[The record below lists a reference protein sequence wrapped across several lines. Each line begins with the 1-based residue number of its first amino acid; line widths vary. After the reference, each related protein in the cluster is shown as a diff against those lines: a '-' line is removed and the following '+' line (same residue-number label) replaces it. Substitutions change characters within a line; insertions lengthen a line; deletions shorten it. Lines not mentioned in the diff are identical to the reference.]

1 LGEEKKKMQVQPYLF
16 FEGRCDEAAAYYG
29 RVLGAEIVSRLSY
42 RDSPE
47 PHQPGMIPPGSEDK
61 VMHMA
66 LRVGETMLLASD
78 GRASG
83 EASFK
88 GFAISLTVADAAEAE
103 RVFAGLTDGGQVI
116 VPLGPTFFSTHFAML
131 ADRFGVAWI
140 VYVAP

>member
-1 LGEEKKKMQVQPYLF
+1 MQAQPYLF

-29 RVLGAEIVSRLSY
+29 RVLGAEVVSRLSY

-61 VMHMA
+61 VMHMV
-66 LRVGETMLLASD
+66 LRLGETTVFASD

-88 GFAISLTVADAAEAE
+88 GFAISLTVADGNEAG
-103 RVFAGLTDGGQVI
+103 RVFAGLSDGGQEI
-116 VPLGPTFFSTHFAML
+116 VPLGPTFFSTHFGMC